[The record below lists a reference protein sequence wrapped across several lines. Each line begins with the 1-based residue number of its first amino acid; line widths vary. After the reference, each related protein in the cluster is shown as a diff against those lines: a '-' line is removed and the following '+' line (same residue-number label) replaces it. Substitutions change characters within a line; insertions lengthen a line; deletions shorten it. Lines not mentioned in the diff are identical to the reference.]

1 MKRKFHRIE
10 LRAGLLAMCA
20 LASLYAGPGA
30 AQDISLERGKD
41 HVPVA
46 RVFDPSKNETTVSVV
61 PDSMGGLAARLLSN
75 SPDVQSSPTHQTVEF
90 TMRAVSYSYPG
101 NIPLRP
107 QHVNFVF
114 ISDGRK
120 PKYKD
125 NLDFSIDA
133 DASPLHQGKIDY
145 SVKDS
150 TLGRIEVLLASVPTE
165 VFLRIAQAKKV
176 QWTLGPK
183 KYKLTDSQRKDMRAL
198 AETIP

>member
-1 MKRKFHRIE
+1 
-10 LRAGLLAMCA
+10 LCAGLLAMCA
-20 LASLYAGPGA
+20 LALLCAGPSA
-30 AQDISLERGKD
+30 AQDVSLEMGKD
-41 HVPVA
+41 HVLVA
-46 RVFDPSKNETTVSVV
+46 RAFDPSSDETTVSVI
-61 PDSMGGLAARLLSN
+61 PDFMRVLVVDILSN

-90 TMRAVSYSYPG
+90 TLRSVSYSYPG

-107 QHVNFVF
+107 QNVKFVF

-133 DASPLHQGKIDY
+133 EASPLHQGKIDY

-150 TLGRIEVLLASVPTE
+150 TLGRIEVLMTPVPTE

-176 QWTLGPK
+176 QWTLGVR
-183 KYKLTDSQRKDMRAL
+183 KYKLTDSQRKGMRAL
-198 AETIP
+198 AQTIP